1 MAEYVNVEKPFLEK
15 LKECHWKVIDQ
26 GTGIPTDPHASM
38 RSSFDE
44 VALKEEF
51 IESVGNINP
60 WTTREQLE
68 WCYDRILYSHRNE
81 SLTEINKKV
90 FTYLRKG
97 IQVDKNEQTGELNPT
112 IKLVDFGKRDENGNW
127 VSKNSFVAINQFK
140 VNTVGMAKNCIIPDI
155 VCFVNGL
162 PWIIVECKDFDVA
175 EPLSDA
181 YEQIRRY
188 SNQRKDDDYFADDEG
203 KEQLFYTNLFN
214 VITFGT
220 EARFGSISAEYD
232 YFYNWA
238 DIFPEIYKTPELREM
253 IETKED
259 IAQNIKPGAIRQEVI
274 IGGMFNHE
282 ILIDV
287 LRNFTI
293 YMNAGSKEIK
303 VICRYQQYR
312 AVGKM
317 IDRLRKGSDWKERS
331 GVIWHTQG
339 SGKSLTMVFLVKK
352 MRSEFDLKDFKIL
365 MVVDRLDLENQLSE
379 TADLTDERVNQVND
393 KQYLV
398 TLKTDTP
405 NLNLVMIHKFADN
418 YDETQDILFKKGI
431 VPKFEPLGELN
442 NSEKILILIDEAHR
456 SQNGD
461 MNNNLFMAFPNA
473 TRFGFTGTP
482 LLTPRHKITTAERF
496 CDAPGKFI
504 DTYKMN
510 DAVRDRATV
519 DVKYIG
525 MSTSDEITDKE
536 AFDCEYEETFK
547 QHTEKE
553 RQEIQKRYGD
563 MIAYLASEDRVKEI
577 ANKMMEHYVSDV
589 LPNGFKAMVVVSS
602 ILAAVRY
609 KVYIERELI
618 PQYLAK
624 EEEKPEGERDED
636 LLAKLRILKV
646 RAVVSSCGNNEP
658 EYITKARKEGAGKA
672 VTDAFKKDFNT
683 EDESTGIGILCVC
696 DRLLTGFDAPIVQ
709 VLYMDKNLRE
719 HDLLQAI
726 ARVNRTKKGKTH
738 GLVVDYFGITKNLT
752 RALGIYT
759 DVEKKEA
766 EQDLLEFGEY
776 FKDIQKEIPE
786 LEIRYNKI
794 VQLFENNGIT
804 NIQDFLNQKIKDTK
818 EDMEV
823 VEKAIEFAADMK
835 FRAEFDTYIKNYFDR
850 LDLLFNEIE
859 VQKNHWIRAKRLG
872 YLLIRIR
879 IHYKDETLDLKWAS
893 PKVRK
898 LIDKYVR
905 NLNIEERVSEISIL
919 SAEFPK
925 EISKYTKSKSQA
937 SAMEHAIRHHIKV
950 NLENKDPAL
959 YSRFKDRLESIIQR
973 YQGNWDQMLVELKEL
988 QKLIAEGRKG
998 DARFKSIQMPF
1009 YESLKMSLSGGFSED
1024 VDAKLV
1030 KATRAICRDIAND
1043 ISIAYFWNKP
1053 DEIEALKGKIVGHL
1067 RFSGI
1072 PELKENYQ
1080 EISNKIMM
1088 LAKYNYS
1095 EVLKHKDEMAQ

>member
-26 GTGIPTDPHASM
+26 GKGIPTDPCKSM

-44 VALKEEF
+44 VALKKEF
-51 IESVGNINP
+51 IKNVGAINP
-60 WTTREQLE
+60 WATIDQLE
-68 WCYDRILYSHRNE
+68 WCYDRILYGHGNE
-81 SLTEINKKV
+81 NLTEINKRV

-97 IQVDKNEQTGELNPT
+97 IQVDKNKQTDELNPT
-112 IKLVDFGKRDENGNW
+112 IKLIDFGRRDENGEW
-127 VSKNSFVAINQFK
+127 TSKNSFVAINQFK
-140 VNTVGMAKNCIIPDI
+140 VNTVGMAKSCIIPDI

-162 PWIIVECKDFDVA
+162 PWVIIECKDFDVA

-188 SNQRKDDDYFADDEG
+188 SNQRKDDDYFASDEG

-220 EARFGSISAEYD
+220 EARFGSISAEFD
-232 YFYNWA
+232 YYYNWA
-238 DIFPEIYKTPELREM
+238 DIFPEIYKTPELGKM

-259 IAQNIKPGAIRQEVI
+259 IANNVKPGAIRQEVI

-293 YMNAGSKEIK
+293 YMNAGGKEAK

-317 IDRLRKGSDWKERS
+317 IDRLRKGSDWRERS

-365 MVVDRLDLENQLSE
+365 MVVDRLDLESQLSE
-379 TADLTDERVNQVND
+379 TANLTDEKVNQVSD
-393 KQYLV
+393 KRYLV

-418 YDETQDILFKKGI
+418 YDEAQDVLFKKGI

-442 NSEKILILIDEAHR
+442 SSEKILILVDEAHR

-536 AFDCEYEETFK
+536 AFDYEYEETFK
-547 QHTEKE
+547 QHAEKE

-563 MIAYLASEDRVKEI
+563 MIAYLESEDRVKEI
-577 ANKMMEHYVSDV
+577 ANKMMEHYVSDI

-602 ILAAVRY
+602 IRAAVRY
-609 KVYIERELI
+609 KIYIEKELI
-618 PQYLAK
+618 PQCIAK
-624 EEEKPEGERDED
+624 EEQKPEGERDED
-636 LLAKLRILKV
+636 LLAKLKILKV
-646 RAVVSSCGNNEP
+646 RAVVSSLGNNEP
-658 EYITKARKEGAGKA
+658 GYITSARIEGASKA
-672 VTDAFKKDFNT
+672 VTAAFKKDFNS

-696 DRLLTGFDAPIVQ
+696 DRLLTGFDAPIAQ

-766 EQDLLEFGEY
+766 KKDLLEFGEY

-794 VQLFENNGIT
+794 VQLFEDHSII

-818 EDMEV
+818 EDMAV
-823 VEKAIEFAADMK
+823 VEKVIEIAADMK

-859 VQKNHWIRAKRLG
+859 VQKNHWIKAKRLG
-872 YLLIRIR
+872 YLLTRIR

-898 LIDKYVR
+898 LIDKYIR
-905 NLNIEERVSEISIL
+905 NLNIEERVSEVSIL
-919 SAEFPK
+919 SADFPK

-937 SAMEHAIRHHIKV
+937 SAMEHAIRYHIKV

-959 YSRFKDRLESIIQR
+959 YSKFKDKLECIIKR
-973 YQGNWDQMLVELKEL
+973 YQGNWDQMLVEFKEL
-988 QKLIAEGRKG
+988 QKDIAVGRKE
-998 DARFKSIQMPF
+998 DIRFKSIQMPF
-1009 YESLKMSLSGGFSED
+1009 YESLKMTLSCELSED
-1024 VDAKLV
+1024 VDVKLV
-1030 KATRAICRDIAND
+1030 QTTKAICRDIAND
-1043 ISIAYFWNKP
+1043 MSIAYFWNKP
-1053 DEIEALKGKIVGHL
+1053 DEIEALRGKLVGHL
-1067 RFSGI
+1067 RFSDI
-1072 PELKENYQ
+1072 SELKRNYL
-1080 EISNKIMM
+1080 EISDKIMM

>member
-1 MAEYVNVEKPFLEK
+1 M
-15 LKECHWKVIDQ
+15 
-26 GTGIPTDPHASM
+26 
-38 RSSFDE
+38 
-44 VALKEEF
+44 
-51 IESVGNINP
+51 
-60 WTTREQLE
+60 
-68 WCYDRILYSHRNE
+68 
-81 SLTEINKKV
+81 
-90 FTYLRKG
+90 
-97 IQVDKNEQTGELNPT
+97 
-112 IKLVDFGKRDENGNW
+112 
-127 VSKNSFVAINQFK
+127 
-140 VNTVGMAKNCIIPDI
+140 
-155 VCFVNGL
+155 
-162 PWIIVECKDFDVA
+162 
-175 EPLSDA
+175 
-181 YEQIRRY
+181 
-188 SNQRKDDDYFADDEG
+188 
-203 KEQLFYTNLFN
+203 
-214 VITFGT
+214 
-220 EARFGSISAEYD
+220 
-232 YFYNWA
+232 
-238 DIFPEIYKTPELREM
+238 
-253 IETKED
+253 
-259 IAQNIKPGAIRQEVI
+259 
-274 IGGMFNHE
+274 
-282 ILIDV
+282 
-287 LRNFTI
+287 
-293 YMNAGSKEIK
+293 
-303 VICRYQQYR
+303 
-312 AVGKM
+312 
-317 IDRLRKGSDWKERS
+317 
-331 GVIWHTQG
+331 
-339 SGKSLTMVFLVKK
+339 
-352 MRSEFDLKDFKIL
+352 
-365 MVVDRLDLENQLSE
+365 
-379 TADLTDERVNQVND
+379 TDEKVNQVSD

-398 TLKTDTP
+398 TLETDTP
-405 NLNLVMIHKFADN
+405 NLNLVMIHKFAEN
-418 YDETQDILFKKGI
+418 YDETKDILFKKGF

-442 NSEKILILIDEAHR
+442 PSEKILILIDEAHR

-496 CDAPGKFI
+496 SDQPGKFI

-536 AFDCEYEETFK
+536 AFDYEYEDTFK

-563 MIAYLASEDRVKEI
+563 MLAYLASEDRVKNI
-577 ANKMMEHYVSDV
+577 AHKMMEHYVSDI

-618 PQYLAK
+618 PYYISL
-624 EEEKPEGERDED
+624 EEQKTESERDNE
-636 LLAKLRILKV
+636 LLTKLKILKV

-658 EYITKARKEGAGKA
+658 EYITRARKEGTGKA
-672 VTDAFKKDFNT
+672 VTDAFKKDFNI
-683 EDESTGIGILCVC
+683 EDDSTGIGILCVC
-696 DRLLTGFDAPIVQ
+696 DRLLTGFDAPIAQ

-752 RALGIYT
+752 KALGIYT

-766 EQDLLEFGEY
+766 EEDLLEFGEY

-794 VQLFENNGIT
+794 VQLFENNGII

-818 EDMEV
+818 EDMDV
-823 VEKAIEFAADMK
+823 VEKVIDSASNMK
-835 FRAEFDTYIKNYFDR
+835 FRAEFDTYVKNYFDR

-859 VQKNHWIRAKRLG
+859 VQKNHWVKAKRLG
-872 YLLIRIR
+872 YLLTRIR

-905 NLNIEERVSEISIL
+905 NLNIEERVSEVSIL
-919 SAEFPK
+919 SDDFPK

-959 YSRFKDRLESIIQR
+959 YSRFKDRLEGIIQK
-973 YQGNWDQMLVELKEL
+973 YQGNWDQMLVELNEL
-988 QKLIAEGRKG
+988 QRLIAEGRKE
-998 DARFKSIQMPF
+998 DVRFKSIQLPF
-1009 YESLKMSLSGGFSED
+1009 YESLRMMLSDEISDDIDE
-1024 VDAKLV
+1024 KLI
-1030 KATRAICRDIAND
+1030 KTTKEICKDIASNM
-1043 ISIAYFWNKP
+1043 SIAYFWNKP
-1053 DEIEALKGKIVGHL
+1053 DEIEALKGKLVGHL

-1072 PELKENYQ
+1072 SDLRNNYQ
-1080 EISNKIMM
+1080 EISNRIMM

>member
-15 LKECHWKVIDQ
+15 LRECHWKVIDQ
-26 GTGIPTDPHASM
+26 GTGIPIDPHVSM

-60 WTTREQLE
+60 WATREQLE
-68 WCYDRILYSHRNE
+68 WCYDRVLYGHGNE
-81 SLTEINKKV
+81 NLTEINKRV

-97 IQVDKNEQTGELNPT
+97 IQVDKNKQTGELNPT
-112 IKLVDFGKRDENGNW
+112 VKLVDFGRKDENGDW
-127 VSKNSFVAINQFK
+127 TSKNSFVAINQFK
-140 VNTVGMAKNCIIPDI
+140 VNTVGMAKDCIIPDI

-162 PWIIVECKDFDVA
+162 PWVIIECKDFDVA

-220 EARFGSISAEYD
+220 EARFGSISAEFD
-232 YFYNWA
+232 YYYNWA
-238 DIFPEIYKTPELREM
+238 DIFPETYKTPELRTM

-259 IAQNIKPGAIRQEVI
+259 VANNIKPGAVRQEVI

-317 IDRLRKGSDWKERS
+317 IDRLRQGSDWKKRS

-365 MVVDRLDLENQLSE
+365 MVVDRLDLENQLLE
-379 TADLTDERVNQVND
+379 TASLTDETVNNVD
-393 KQYLV
+393 DRRYLV

-405 NLNLVMIHKFADN
+405 NLNLVMIHKFADK
-418 YDETQDILFKKGI
+418 YDESQDILYRRGI
-431 VPKFEPLGELN
+431 VPNFEPLEELN
-442 NSEKILILIDEAHR
+442 TSEKILILIDEAHR

-461 MNNNLFMAFPNA
+461 MNSNLFMAFPNA

-496 CDAPGKFI
+496 CDKPGHFI

-525 MSTSDEITDKE
+525 MSTVDEITDKE

-547 QHTEKE
+547 QHTERE
-553 RQEIQKRYGD
+553 RQEIQQRYGG
-563 MIAYLASEDRVKEI
+563 MIAYLESEDRIKKI
-577 ANKMMEHYVSDV
+577 ADSIMKHYVSDV
-589 LPNGFKAMVVVSS
+589 LPNGFKAMVVTSS
-602 ILAAVRY
+602 IIAAVRY
-609 KVYIERELI
+609 KVYIEGELI
-618 PQYLAK
+618 PQYIAK
-624 EEEKPEGERDED
+624 EEQKPEGERDDD
-636 LLAKLRILKV
+636 LLAKLKILKV
-646 RAVVSSCGNNEP
+646 RAVVSSTGNNEP
-658 EYITKARKEGAGKA
+658 EYITRARKEGAGKA
-672 VTDAFKKDFNT
+672 VTDAFKKDFNP

-696 DRLLTGFDAPIVQ
+696 DRLLTGFDAPIAQ

-766 EQDLLEFGEY
+766 EQDLIEFGEY

-794 VQLFENNGIT
+794 VQLFENYGIT

-823 VEKAIEFAADMK
+823 VEKAIEVAADMK

-872 YLLIRIR
+872 YLLTRIR

-905 NLNIEERVSEISIL
+905 NLNIEERVSEVSIL
-919 SAEFPK
+919 SEDFPR
-925 EISKYTKSKSQA
+925 EISKYTKTKSQA
-937 SAMEHAIRHHIKV
+937 SAMEHAIRQHIKV
-950 NLENKDPAL
+950 NLDKDPAL
-959 YSRFKDRLESIIQR
+959 YNRFKDRLENIIKT

-988 QKLIAEGRKG
+988 QNDIAAGRQE
-998 DARFKSIQMPF
+998 DARFKLVQIPF
-1009 YESLKMSLSGGFSED
+1009 YEILKMSLPGELSEN
-1024 VDAKLV
+1024 VDGKLV
-1030 KATRAICRDIAND
+1030 EKTKAICKDIAND
-1043 ISIAYFWNKP
+1043 MSIAYFWDKP
-1053 DEIEALKGKIVGHL
+1053 NLIAELKGKVALHL
-1067 RFSGI
+1067 RFSDI
-1072 PELKENYQ
+1072 LELQNNRE
-1080 EISNKIMM
+1080 EISNKIVL
-1088 LAKYNYS
+1088 LAKNNYS
-1095 EVLKHKDEMAQ
+1095 EILRHKDEMAQ

>member
-1 MAEYVNVEKPFLEK
+1 MQDLFTRGLDANGK
-15 LKECHWKVIDQ
+15 LRPI
-26 GTGIPTDPHASM
+26 
-38 RSSFDE
+38 
-44 VALKEEF
+44 
-51 IESVGNINP
+51 
-60 WTTREQLE
+60 
-68 WCYDRILYSHRNE
+68 
-81 SLTEINKKV
+81 
-90 FTYLRKG
+90 
-97 IQVDKNEQTGELNPT
+97 
-112 IKLVDFGKRDENGNW
+112 
-127 VSKNSFVAINQFK
+127 
-140 VNTVGMAKNCIIPDI
+140 
-155 VCFVNGL
+155 
-162 PWIIVECKDFDVA
+162 
-175 EPLSDA
+175 
-181 YEQIRRY
+181 YEQSPDLYKYAEELDR
-188 SNQRKDDDYFADDEG
+188 
-203 KEQLFYTNLFN
+203 YTNLFN

-238 DIFPEIYKTPELREM
+238 DIFPEIYKTPELREI

-259 IAQNIKPGAIRQEVI
+259 VANNIKPGAVRQEVI

-317 IDRLRKGSDWKERS
+317 IDRLRQGSDWKERS

-379 TADLTDERVNQVND
+379 TADLTDEKVNQVSD

-418 YDETQDILFKKGI
+418 YDESQDILYRKGI

-442 NSEKILILIDEAHR
+442 PSEKILILIDEAHR

-496 CDAPGKFI
+496 CDVPGKFI

-525 MSTSDEITDKE
+525 MS
-536 AFDCEYEETFK
+536 
-547 QHTEKE
+547 
-553 RQEIQKRYGD
+553 
-563 MIAYLASEDRVKEI
+563 
-577 ANKMMEHYVSDV
+577 
-589 LPNGFKAMVVVSS
+589 
-602 ILAAVRY
+602 
-609 KVYIERELI
+609 
-618 PQYLAK
+618 
-624 EEEKPEGERDED
+624 
-636 LLAKLRILKV
+636 
-646 RAVVSSCGNNEP
+646 
-658 EYITKARKEGAGKA
+658 
-672 VTDAFKKDFNT
+672 
-683 EDESTGIGILCVC
+683 
-696 DRLLTGFDAPIVQ
+696 
-709 VLYMDKNLRE
+709 
-719 HDLLQAI
+719 
-726 ARVNRTKKGKTH
+726 
-738 GLVVDYFGITKNLT
+738 
-752 RALGIYT
+752 
-759 DVEKKEA
+759 
-766 EQDLLEFGEY
+766 
-776 FKDIQKEIPE
+776 
-786 LEIRYNKI
+786 
-794 VQLFENNGIT
+794 
-804 NIQDFLNQKIKDTK
+804 
-818 EDMEV
+818 
-823 VEKAIEFAADMK
+823 
-835 FRAEFDTYIKNYFDR
+835 
-850 LDLLFNEIE
+850 
-859 VQKNHWIRAKRLG
+859 RAKRLG
-872 YLLIRIR
+872 YLLTRIR

-919 SAEFPK
+919 SEDFPK

-1009 YESLKMSLSGGFSED
+1009 YESLKMTLSNELSED
-1024 VDAKLV
+1024 VDTLCVFFKHNFITN
-1030 KATRAICRDIAND
+1030 KCCRFPIQKSDKSCSCGFACKRINHLKRKFMPVCD
-1043 ISIAYFWNKP
+1043 KNISDFKQA
-1053 DEIEALKGKIVGHL
+1053 
-1067 RFSGI
+1067 
-1072 PELKENYQ
+1072 
-1080 EISNKIMM
+1080 
-1088 LAKYNYS
+1088 
-1095 EVLKHKDEMAQ
+1095 

>member
-15 LKECHWKVIDQ
+15 LRECKWTVIDQ
-26 GTGIPTDPHASM
+26 GTGIPTDPRKSL
-38 RSSFDE
+38 RTSFDE

-51 IESVGNINP
+51 IKSVGNINP
-60 WTTREQLE
+60 WATRKQLE
-68 WCYDRILYSHRNE
+68 WCYDRILYSHGNE
-81 SLTEINKKV
+81 NLTEINKKV
-90 FTYLRKG
+90 FSYLRKG
-97 IQVDKNEQTGELNPT
+97 IQVDKNEQTGEINPT
-112 IKLVDFGKRDENGNW
+112 IKLIHFDDYT
-127 VSKNSFVAINQFK
+127 KNSFVAINQFK
-140 VNTVGMAKNCIIPDI
+140 VNTIGMAKECIIPDI

-162 PWIIVECKDFDVA
+162 PWVIIECKDFDVA

-203 KEQLFYTNLFN
+203 KEQLFYSNLFN

-220 EARFGSISAEYD
+220 EARFGSISAEFD
-232 YFYNWA
+232 YYYNWA
-238 DIFPEIYKTPELREM
+238 DIFPEIYKTPELKEL

-259 IAQNIKPGAIRQEVI
+259 IKNNIKPGAIRQEVI

-293 YMNAGSKEIK
+293 YMTTSGREIK

-312 AVGKM
+312 SVGK
-317 IDRLRKGSDWKERS
+317 IIERLKTASDWKERS

-352 MRSEFDLKDFKIL
+352 MRSEFDLKDYKIL
-365 MVVDRLDLENQLSE
+365 MVVDRLDLEEQLSE
-379 TADLTDERVNQVND
+379 TADLTDEKVNQVSD
-393 KQYLV
+393 KKYLV

-418 YDETQDILFKKGI
+418 YNETQDILYKKGI
-431 VPKFEPLGELN
+431 VPKFQPLGEIN
-442 NSEKILILIDEAHR
+442 NSEKVLILIDEAHR

-473 TRFGFTGTP
+473 TRLGFTGTP
-482 LLTPRHKITTAERF
+482 LLTPRHKMTTAERF
-496 CDAPGKFI
+496 CDTPGKFI

-510 DAVRDRATV
+510 DAVKDRATV

-525 MSTSDEITDKE
+525 LSTSDEIIDKE
-536 AFDCEYEETFK
+536 IFDYEYEETFK
-547 QHTEKE
+547 QHTERE

-563 MIAYLASEDRVKEI
+563 MIAYLASEDRVKKI
-577 ANKMMEHYVSDV
+577 ANKIMEHYVADI
-589 LPNGFKAMVVVSS
+589 LPNGFKAIVAVSS
-602 ILAAVRY
+602 IIAAVRY
-609 KVYIERELI
+609 KIYIERELI
-618 PQYLAK
+618 PKYIALEEAK
-624 EEEKPEGERDED
+624 SEFERDDE
-636 LLAKLRILKV
+636 LLAKLKILKV
-646 RAVVSSCGNNEP
+646 RAVVSSLGNNEP
-658 EYITKARKEGAGKA
+658 EYITRARKEGAGKA
-672 VTDAFKKDFNT
+672 VTDAFNKDFNP
-683 EDESTGIGILCVC
+683 DDDITGIGILCVC
-696 DRLLTGFDAPIVQ
+696 DRLLTGFNAPIAQ

-726 ARVNRTKKGKTH
+726 ARVNRTKKYKTH

-766 EQDLLEFGEY
+766 EQDLIEFGKY

-786 LEIRYNKI
+786 LEMSYNKI

-804 NIQDFLNQKIKDTK
+804 NIQDFLNQRIKDTK
-818 EDMEV
+818 EDMSV

-835 FRAEFDTYIKNYFDR
+835 FRAEFNTYIKNYFDR

-859 VQKNHWIRAKRLG
+859 VQKNHWVRAKRLG
-872 YLLIRIR
+872 YVMTRIR

-905 NLNIEERVSEISIL
+905 NLNIEERVAEVSIL
-919 SAEFPK
+919 SEDFPK
-925 EISKYTKSKSQA
+925 EISKYTKIKSQA
-937 SAMEHAIRHHIKV
+937 SAMEHAIRYHIKV

-959 YSRFKDRLESIIQR
+959 YSRFKDRLESIIQI
-973 YQGNWDQMLVELKEL
+973 YQGNWEQMLVELKEL
-988 QKLIAEGRKG
+988 QKNISEGRTE
-998 DARFKSIQMPF
+998 DSRFKKIQMPF
-1009 YESLKMSLSGGFSED
+1009 YDTLKMNIGENLTEEL
-1024 VDAKLV
+1024 DAKLV
-1030 KATRAICRDIAND
+1030 RTTKCICCDIAND
-1043 ISIAYFWNKP
+1043 MATAYFWEKP
-1053 DEIEALKGKIVGHL
+1053 DEIESLKGKLIGHL
-1067 RFSGI
+1067 SFSGI
-1072 PELKENYQ
+1072 PLFKENRI
-1080 EISNKIMM
+1080 EIANKIMM

-1095 EVLKHKDEMAQ
+1095 EVIKRKDEMAQ